1 MRRTGQTSSV
11 GVPMT
16 WNTFSIWSHG
26 QSLSTWPPGRNGA
39 RCKSCTGRSNDRS
52 VGCLLQY
59 KIGCL
64 LCRLPGTDI
73 LRPRYSPSPI
83 CQRRRRSSWRPRA
96 ALAHGTT

>member
-39 RCKSCTGRSNDRS
+39 RCKSCTETAESNDRS
-52 VGCLLQY
+52 LSRVLVTVQTG
-59 KIGCL
+59 
-64 LCRLPGTDI
+64 
-73 LRPRYSPSPI
+73 
-83 CQRRRRSSWRPRA
+83 
-96 ALAHGTT
+96 